1 MSGANVLSR
10 TQKIIVK
17 PPSFTNA
24 APEGGALQD
33 FNARP
38 NRSVSVVSAGP
49 IGPGGVQGVQG
60 LPGEEG
66 NPGPIG
72 PPGEMGPEGP
82 PGDGSGPGTYIHNQM
97 VSSAEWVVPHSLGS
111 YPSVTIVDSAGS
123 VVVGDVIYTS
133 SEELRVLFNSAFS
146 GQAYLN

>member
-1 MSGANVLSR
+1 VSGVNVLSK

-24 APEGGALQD
+24 AQEGGTLQD

-38 NRSVSVVSAGP
+38 NRSVSVINAGP
-49 IGPGGVQGVQG
+49 IGPGGVQGIQG
-60 LPGEEG
+60 VPGDEG
-66 NPGPIG
+66 KIG
-72 PPGEMGPEGP
+72 PAGPSGLS
-82 PGDGSGPGTYIHNQM
+82 GDGSGSGTYIYNQM
-97 VSSAEWVVPHSLGS
+97 VSSSEWVILHSLGS

-146 GQAYLN
+146 GLAYLN